1 MSFLKKSYILIFLN
15 EGEGIKIRDIYIY
28 IYDFDLIRR
37 DLVLETFRNKFSYLC
52 QLIITSIY
60 KFL

>member
-1 MSFLKKSYILIFLN
+1 MWERGLRY
-15 EGEGIKIRDIYIY
+15 GTYIY

-60 KFL
+60 KLL